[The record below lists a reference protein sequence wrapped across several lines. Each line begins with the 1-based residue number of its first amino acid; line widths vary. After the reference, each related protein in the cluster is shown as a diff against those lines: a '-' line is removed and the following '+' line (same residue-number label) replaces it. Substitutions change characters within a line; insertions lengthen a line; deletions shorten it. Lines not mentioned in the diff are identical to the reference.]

1 MSDCMRTRS
10 YPYSCGELDR
20 FSRVS
25 RVRTA
30 PWVLQK
36 GNWRAREMSPD
47 GLIGRQGVGISGGRV
62 GERRGAEPDHDM
74 EILP

>member
-1 MSDCMRTRS
+1 LIPIT
-10 YPYSCGELDR
+10 
-20 FSRVS
+20 V
-25 RVRTA
+25 

-47 GLIGRQGVGISGGRV
+47 GLIGHQGVGISRGRV